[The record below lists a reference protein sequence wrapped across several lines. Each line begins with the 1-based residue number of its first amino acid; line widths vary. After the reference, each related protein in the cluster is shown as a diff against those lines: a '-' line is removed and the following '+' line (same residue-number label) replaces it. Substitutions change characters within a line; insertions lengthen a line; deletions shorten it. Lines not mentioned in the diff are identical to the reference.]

1 MALVLNVF
9 STKHPT
15 VNLEGTGIPV
25 DYAVTEPADRLD
37 PALRYWTLDET
48 KTCASKAVN
57 CHAADAVIGA
67 TASSS
72 LIINLNSMLLYVT
85 LVPCLRFVNIDK
97 KFHVRF

>member
-37 PALRYWTLDET
+37 PALRY
-48 KTCASKAVN
+48 
-57 CHAADAVIGA
+57 
-67 TASSS
+67 
-72 LIINLNSMLLYVT
+72 
-85 LVPCLRFVNIDK
+85 
-97 KFHVRF
+97 